1 MNLLGCCMEW
11 GKYFGWVSDLVV
23 GGCYRMLEEEGIFF
37 FVLCGGNV
45 DEIKEINWEVFW
57 NVFVE

>member
-1 MNLLGCCMEW
+1 MEW
-11 GKYFGWVSDLVV
+11 GKYFGWVSD
-23 GGCYRMLEEEGIFF
+23 CYRMLEEEGIFF